1 MGLVLSMVFVLAIDS
16 PQARAQSLE
25 PRAYSNAPVGLN
37 FLVAGYDYA
46 EGGVAFDPSV
56 PLTDGHIRTNTEFV
70 GYSRSL
76 GISGRSA
83 QFGVVLPVVSLA
95 GRAIFDGQP
104 KTRDVNGLADPQFK
118 IAVNFLGAPALNWEP
133 FRGYKQNLIVGA
145 SLRITVPWGQ
155 YDNTK
160 LVNIG
165 TNRWSFKPE
174 LGLSKVIGHWTCD
187 LYGGANFYTTNN
199 DSLNGGTVKQDPLYS
214 LQAHVMRSF
223 PHGIWVALD
232 GTYYWGARTT
242 VNDRQTDSLQAN
254 SRFGI
259 TIALPISVR
268 QSIKLYSAAGTSSRT
283 RNNFDNTGI
292 AWQYRWGDGL

>member
-1 MGLVLSMVFVLAIDS
+1 MDADRWKTFDS
-16 PQARAQSLE
+16 
-25 PRAYSNAPVGLN
+25 SNSWQT
-37 FLVAGYDYA
+37 A
-46 EGGVAFDPSV
+46 E
-56 PLTDGHIRTNTEFV
+56 
-70 GYSRSL
+70 
-76 GISGRSA
+76 
-83 QFGVVLPVVSLA
+83 
-95 GRAIFDGQP
+95 
-104 KTRDVNGLADPQFK
+104 
-118 IAVNFLGAPALNWEP
+118 
-133 FRGYKQNLIVGA
+133 
-145 SLRITVPWGQ
+145 RI
-155 YDNTK
+155 
-160 LVNIG
+160 
-165 TNRWSFKPE
+165 
-174 LGLSKVIGHWTCD
+174 
-187 LYGGANFYTTNN
+187 GGANFYTTNN
-199 DSLNGGTVKQDPLYS
+199 DFFNGGTIKQDPLYS